1 MSLMTAAPLRTLGLL
16 AALFAPL
23 ALADETDTGKDA
35 DKARAEA
42 ISEGRWQGLGSMA
55 DLYLN
60 GATPAEF
67 LEAGDEEKSKHH
79 NYAGAAAFY
88 LTAAR
93 LDPNNAF
100 ASYQAAAALS
110 ALDSPEFAVD
120 YLDQARE
127 RGFWQVLIMKEDYE
141 LVQMRKYPQY
151 RKLLET
157 AEKNYA
163 KHAKDA
169 GLAAFSI
176 PKGKAPAG
184 GWPVLVWLS
193 SYGTEGS
200 SGTDMRAE
208 LVGDKA
214 VLVALNG
221 TLKRNDHSFMW
232 EPRSVEPTAKAI
244 DAALKKLSS
253 STPIDRS
260 KVALMGFSQGA
271 QHAAHLLASYP
282 QQYSGALIV
291 SPGGFD
297 MPFTEH
303 QARGKRVVVL
313 HGAQEGKGNLAMA
326 SATEQAFAEGNQVQS
341 HEHAEGHT
349 FQEDWE
355 SAYPGYVRFALG
367 I

>member
-1 MSLMTAAPLRTLGLL
+1 MSLMTASRLRAFGLL
-16 AALFAPL
+16 AALVTPL
-23 ALADETDTGKDA
+23 ALADTPDSNSDA

-93 LDPNNAF
+93 LDPANAF
-100 ASYQAAAALS
+100 ASYQAAAALA

-127 RGFWQVLIMKEDYE
+127 RGFWQVLIMRDDYE
-141 LVQMRKYPQY
+141 LVQMRKYPEYQ
-151 RKLLET
+151 KLLAA

-193 SYGTEGS
+193 GYGTEGS
-200 SGTDMRAE
+200 TGTDMRTT
-208 LVGDKA
+208 LVGEKA

-221 TLKRNDHSFMW
+221 TLKRNEHSFMW
-232 EPRSVEPTAKAI
+232 EPRSVAPTAEAI
-244 DAALKKLSS
+244 DAALKKLAKT
-253 STPIDRS
+253 TPIDRS

-291 SPGGFD
+291 SPGGFE

-303 QARGKRVVVL
+303 QAKGKRVVVL

-326 SATEQAFAEGNQVQS
+326 SATEQAFAAANQVQS
-341 HEHAEGHT
+341 HTHANGHS
-349 FQEDWE
+349 FQDDWE
-355 SAYPGYVRFALG
+355 SAYPGYVDFALG
-367 I
+367 L